1 MNARLHHA
9 TLFAIALSLSACYM
23 GDPIPVECVCQCGDE
38 APAAAAVTA
47 PATEAPAVTK
57 KAALRDAV
65 RAKRIA
71 AKKSA
76 AANGIAPVAKR
87 VADATRRAGSRV
99 ARQPGTGDLI
109 KTDPRTQAAM
119 VSTYSDFLK
128 GAEKRQLA
136 PIKPYMTTRLHG
148 SLEKNLPKY
157 EDRFF
162 NGLRESVA
170 ALGKGALAIK
180 ETRDM
185 GRGNVEALV
194 VFANGHERR
203 VIFLEEGG
211 GWKLNRL

>member
-1 MNARLHHA
+1 MNVRIDLI
-9 TLFAIALSLSACYM
+9 LLLALAVSLPACYM
-23 GDPIPVECVCQCGDE
+23 GAPIPVECVCQCGE
-38 APAAAAVTA
+38 QA
-47 PATEAPAVTK
+47 PATTPEAAPVPTTPPTK
-57 KAALRDAV
+57 KVVRDAV

-71 AKKSA
+71 AKKRA
-76 AANGIAPVAKR
+76 TANGIAPVAKR

-99 ARQPGTGDLI
+99 ARQPGTGDI
-109 KTDPRTQAAM
+109 MKTDARTKAAM
-119 VSTYSDFLK
+119 VTTYSDFLK
-128 GAEKRQLA
+128 GAEQRQLA
-136 PIKPYMTTRLHG
+136 PIKPFMTSRLHG

-170 ALGKGALAIK
+170 ALAKGAVTVK

-185 GRGNVEALV
+185 GRGNVEANV

-211 GWKLNRL
+211 TWKLNRL